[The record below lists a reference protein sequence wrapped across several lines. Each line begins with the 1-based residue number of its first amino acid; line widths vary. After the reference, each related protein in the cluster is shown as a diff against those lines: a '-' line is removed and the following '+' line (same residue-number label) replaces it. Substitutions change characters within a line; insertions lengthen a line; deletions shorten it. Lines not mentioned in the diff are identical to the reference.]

1 MPFDCSSSVSFEI
14 DDHALDAFLR
24 QSTGKVDMSTLL
36 PWRGT
41 STAIQADLIAA
52 AVRSVYPRLDR
63 RRRML
68 MPRTIRH
75 VRTIEAL
82 ESWRP
87 VPETNPADNDHLRQM
102 LLPPIIEAIDEITT
116 DVVVGDG
123 ATMCGLHLQLPDPD
137 AFRVEEDR
145 RYGKALEAL
154 ADAANTDK
162 QIDQSAIRR
171 EIRTEIRRTRAQID
185 AVLLRIGGRQRGPVR
200 KPIYASAEATAAR
213 RSQKQAEKDRLDGMW
228 MTNGHDIIN
237 LGKAAE
243 SRAKSRRTQA
253 YVMQLGLDALAREQ
267 GLTPVFLTLTVPPAY
282 HPNPRI
288 GCRSFDP
295 ACGPVAGRRHL
306 STLWRDFRKALWDA
320 DIKPPFGVKVG
331 ELHQDG
337 APHLHALLYV
347 TADDIDT
354 VRDLLDLTLPWQTAR
369 RGRLIV
375 VDGCAA
381 ASYVFPYLF
390 DALSGPDDD
399 PGGEAQ
405 AAGISADDRHMKAK
419 VKFKDALAAGC
430 ADIGMRRLAWIG
442 LERGALGTWQR
453 IHHVAALSNDR
464 ARADAMAGMSDAM
477 AAGVEAMQSQNWGN
491 ALKALGLVRALNP
504 RQIKRER
511 RTAPS
516 GRTYIGYRR
525 IKIAGIELWRE
536 APPPDSLC
544 KSLIVKGLLDR
555 ATGEVWEN
563 FVRWERCDPPEPT
576 DAAHEQLCRV
586 EQEGAVSAPYIQR
599 VGLARLASAGPPD

>member
-1 MPFDCSSSVSFEI
+1 M
-14 DDHALDAFLR
+14 
-24 QSTGKVDMSTLL
+24 
-36 PWRGT
+36 
-41 STAIQADLIAA
+41 
-52 AVRSVYPRLDR
+52 DR

-68 MPRTIRH
+68 TSRTIRQVH
-75 VRTIEAL
+75 TVDAL
-82 ESWRP
+82 EAWRP
-87 VPETNPADNDHLRQM
+87 VETATAIDNNYLRLL
-102 LLPPIIEAIDEITT
+102 LLPAIIEEIREITA
-116 DVVVGDG
+116 DVMAGDG
-123 ATMCGLHLQLPDPD
+123 ATMSGLYLQIPNPD
-137 AFRVEEDR
+137 AIRAEEDR

-154 ADAANTDK
+154 AEAGDTET
-162 QIDQSAIRR
+162 QIDQAAIRR

-185 AVLLRIGGRQRGPVR
+185 AVLRRVGGRRHGPVPQR
-200 KPIYASAEATAAR
+200 PIYASGEATAAR
-213 RSQKQAEKDRLDGMW
+213 RSQKEAEKARLDGMW
-228 MTNGHDIIN
+228 MTDGTDIIN

-243 SRAKSRRTQA
+243 SRAKSRRAQA
-253 YVMQLGLDALAREQ
+253 YAMQLGLDALAREQ

-288 GCRSFDP
+288 GRRSFDP

-320 DIKPPFGVKVG
+320 DIKPPFGIKVS

-347 TADDIDT
+347 AADDIDT
-354 VRDLLDLTLPWQTAR
+354 VRDLLDLTLPWQTER
-369 RGRLIV
+369 SGRLIV

-390 DALSGPDDD
+390 DTLSGPDDD

-405 AAGISADDRHMKAK
+405 EAGISADDRHMKAK

-442 LERGALGTWQR
+442 LERGALGAWQR
-453 IHHVAALSNDR
+453 IHQVAALSNDR

-477 AAGVEAMQSQNWGN
+477 AAGVEAMQSQRWGN

-536 APPPDSLC
+536 APPPDSLR

-555 ATGEVWEN
+555 ATGEVWKN
-563 FVRWERCDPPEPT
+563 YVRWERCDPPQEP
-576 DAAHEQLCRV
+576 DAEQPHEQLFQV
-586 EQEGAVSAPYIQR
+586 EQGGGIHRSQTPR
-599 VGLARLASAGPPD
+599 RGLAGMASVGPPD